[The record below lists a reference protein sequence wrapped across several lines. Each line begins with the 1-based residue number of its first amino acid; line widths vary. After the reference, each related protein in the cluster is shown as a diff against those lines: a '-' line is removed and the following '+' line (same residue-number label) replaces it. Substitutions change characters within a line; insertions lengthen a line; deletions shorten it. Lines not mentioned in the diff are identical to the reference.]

1 MTQGTH
7 SLRLPD
13 GSRVLLD
20 EADFW
25 RFWKDELFLHQR
37 WVCVRDEDGRI
48 RRLHRRILDAPSTQ
62 VVRLIDGDRRNLRRT
77 NLQVIDRSAIVRE
90 RPAQGA
96 CKFKG
101 VSPYRGRWQA
111 TIRLDGKLK
120 WLGAFDT
127 AEAAALAYDDAVR
140 TFRGKSGRL
149 NFPQRPRRRAKQ
161 PA

>member
-1 MTQGTH
+1 MTQSTL

-13 GSRVLLD
+13 GSRIQLD
-20 EADFW
+20 EPDFW
-25 RFWKDELFLHQR
+25 RFWKEELFLHQQ
-37 WVCVRDEDGRI
+37 WVCVRDGQGRI
-48 RRLHRRILDAPSTQ
+48 RRLHRLIVEAAATQ
-62 VVRLIDGDRRNLRRT
+62 VVRLIDGDRRNLLRS
-77 NLQVIDRSAIVRE
+77 NLQVVERSAIVRD

-96 CKFKG
+96 CEYKG

-111 TIRLDGKLK
+111 TIRVDGKLK

-149 NFPQRPRRRAKQ
+149 NFPQRPRRRARQ
-161 PA
+161 TA